1 MVQVGGRVKQLL
13 VGTLPALLLCLLLD
27 FVAGGVLGAYF
38 EKIMSYYPVL
48 FVIIPGLMA
57 NRGNIFGAMASRLT
71 TLLHLGEMEPRF
83 GDENVHRNIMLS
95 MLLSLFPV
103 FLLWA
108 VRVIKLKTL
117 YLSVLAIVLVSTI
130 LSNLVMGYS
139 TALATIVPF
148 RKGVDPDTVAAPI
161 VTSVGDIVTLPFLVF
176 FLLLFEG
183 MLPAFYLAMLLS
195 AAIFILM
202 IAKVKLRR
210 EDREIFK
217 EVLEI
222 LLVTTL
228 ISAVSGGLLEHYSE
242 AIYASIL
249 FGVVYPSIAGSTGNF
264 GSIVGAKTSTR
275 IHLGEVEGI
284 MDRETMLDIA
294 MYTSTGF
301 LIGLLINIIGI
312 FVVRVTLGRDAG
324 IVWPF
329 VVLYP
334 LLLLTTMVVAYY
346 LSRLFVRLG
355 LDPDNGTVPMITTL
369 ADLMSMVFIVGI
381 VHVL

>member
-108 VRVIKLKTL
+108 VGVIKLKTL

>member
-108 VRVIKLKTL
+108 VGVIKLKTL

-294 MYTSTGF
+294 MYTSTGC
-301 LIGLLINIIGI
+301 LIGLLRNVIGI
-312 FVVRVTLGRDAG
+312 VGVRVTLGKDAG